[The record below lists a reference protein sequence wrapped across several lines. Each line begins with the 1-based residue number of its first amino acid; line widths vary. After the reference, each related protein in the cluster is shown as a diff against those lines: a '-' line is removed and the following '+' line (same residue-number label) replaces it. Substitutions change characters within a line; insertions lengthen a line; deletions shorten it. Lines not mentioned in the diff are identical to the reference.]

1 MLPELPAIDT
11 SEDWY
16 RWTLGLRSARSWS
29 LGSFARGSG
38 FRRPRVFQQ
47 FNESDE
53 PRKGFLQATALV
65 PPPVRGVKFWLLPLV
80 GGFLSLSS
88 PRPSPRAS
96 LNKSWQPIPE
106 STLQALPRDRLSSR
120 DRLSPS
126 QEGTGSMRRSA
137 CFLCRLI
144 SRDRLGNFIAD
155 EPLAFTVLQAWF
167 SGIDRCHCH
176 RHGGS
181 SSRVSPGSRCI
192 PGGYRAP
199 NPTGNR
205 LLLLLAFQRPQG
217 DDSSGYRT
225 CCRLRG

>member
-1 MLPELPAIDT
+1 M
-11 SEDWY
+11 
-16 RWTLGLRSARSWS
+16 RRSAC
-29 LGSFARGSG
+29 
-38 FRRPRVFQQ
+38 
-47 FNESDE
+47 
-53 PRKGFLQATALV
+53 FLC
-65 PPPVRGVKFWLLPLV
+65 
-80 GGFLSLSS
+80 
-88 PRPSPRAS
+88 
-96 LNKSWQPIPE
+96 
-106 STLQALPRDRLSSR
+106 RLISR
-120 DRLSPS
+120 DRLGNFIADEPLAFTVLQAWFSGIDRCHCHRHGGSSCRISPGSRCLPS

-181 SSRVSPGSRCI
+181 SCRVSPGSRCL

-217 DDSSGYRT
+217 DDSSGHRT
-225 CCRLRG
+225 CCRLGG